1 MLAQDQPKSNG
12 MTTVS
17 KDYGLNSAYI
27 FWRALIEGFLWRALL
42 EITFV
47 EPFFSGVASSLAII
61 LICTANSINLN
72 FLLVLK

>member
-1 MLAQDQPKSNG
+1 MNVGRDQPKSHG

-27 FWRALIEGFLWRALL
+27 FWIALIEGFLWRALL

-47 EPFFSGVASSLAII
+47 ELFLVVASSFAII
-61 LICTANSINLN
+61 RK
-72 FLLVLK
+72 V